1 MILLA
6 ALSAAALVYLAV
18 GLVAGVSPGF
28 NRFGPTTRS
37 RRSGAGFQEWLN
49 QAGVSVTPAQF
60 VAVSLGSGLLF
71 GLVVIALTG
80 VGALGLVA
88 ALSLSALPRLVFAR
102 RKERASVERLA
113 AWPDVLRD
121 IAAHLRA
128 SQSIHSSLVEVGRS
142 GPAPL
147 RPYFA
152 RYGLLSDAIN
162 QKAAL
167 EVIREDLADP
177 LSDRIIEIVLL
188 AFDQGTGV
196 VLEVLDQLADSTTAD
211 LRLLEEVETAQLE
224 TRLEARAASVLP
236 MVVLGLL
243 CMATPGYRAFYST
256 PTGWIVICFGAA
268 MSTVGLIAIGRLG
281 HMPDE
286 ERILAGA
293 K

>member
-1 MILLA
+1 MTLLA
-6 ALSAAALVYLAV
+6 ALSAATFVYLFV
-18 GLVAGVSPGF
+18 GLVAGVSPGLS
-28 NRFGPTTRS
+28 RFGPTKATR
-37 RRSGAGFQEWLN
+37 RRGAGFQEWLN
-49 QAGVSVTPAQF
+49 QAGVSVTPTQF
-60 VAVSLGSGLLF
+60 VAVSVGTGVAF
-71 GLVVIALTG
+71 GVVVAALTG
-80 VGALGLVA
+80 VGALGVVA
-88 ALSLSALPRLVFAR
+88 AVSLSALPRLVFAR
-102 RKERASVERLA
+102 RKQRAEVERLA

-121 IAAHLRA
+121 IGAHLRA

-142 GPAPL
+142 GPTPL

-152 RYGLLSDAIN
+152 RYGLLSDALN

-177 LSDRIIEIVLL
+177 LSDRIIEVLML

-224 TRLEARAASVLP
+224 TRLEARAASILP

-256 PTGWIVICFGAA
+256 PAGWAVIGVGAA
-268 MSTVGLIAIGRLG
+268 MSVCGLAAISRLG
-281 HMPDE
+281 QVPSE
-286 ERILAGA
+286 ERILAGGT
-293 K
+293 